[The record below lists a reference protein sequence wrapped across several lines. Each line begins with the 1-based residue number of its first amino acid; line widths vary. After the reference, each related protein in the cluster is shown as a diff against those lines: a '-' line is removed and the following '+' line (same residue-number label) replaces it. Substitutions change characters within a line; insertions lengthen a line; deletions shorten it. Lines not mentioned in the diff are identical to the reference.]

1 MRLMT
6 KLFVFGL
13 GFSALTLAR
22 RLGSRGWT
30 IAGTV
35 RGAEKAAA
43 LAAEGIEAVTFDGT
57 GPGTGVAGALAGADH
72 VVVSIPPGE
81 AGDPVL
87 RFHRSDLARRSGEI
101 RWLGYLSTIG
111 VYGNRDG
118 GWITEEDETDPVS
131 PRNARRVEAEADW
144 LAFGAA
150 TGIPVMLFR
159 IAGIYGPGRNALVSL
174 ANGTARR
181 IVKPGQVFNRIH
193 VEDIAGVL
201 EASMARP
208 RAGGIYNL
216 ADDLPAPP
224 QDVITYAAAK
234 LGIEP
239 PPEVPFEAADMTPMA
254 RSFYSSNRRA
264 SNARIKEE
272 LGVRLAY
279 PDYRSGIDAL
289 FAAGEGRDIG
299 GG

>member
-1 MRLMT
+1 MS

-13 GFSALTLAR
+13 GFSAMTLTR
-22 RLGSRGWT
+22 RLRSRGWAV
-30 IAGTV
+30 AGTV
-35 RGAEKAAA
+35 RSAEKAAV
-43 LAAEGIEAVTFDGT
+43 LAAEGVDAVTFDGT
-57 GPGTGVAGALAGADH
+57 GPGADVPEALDGADH

-81 AGDPVL
+81 GGDPVL
-87 RFHRSDLARRSGEI
+87 RFHHADLAGRAGSI

-118 GWITEEDETDPVS
+118 GWVTEEDETDPVS
-131 PRNARRVEAEADW
+131 PRNGRRVEAEADW
-144 LAFGAA
+144 LAFGVE

-159 IAGIYGPGRNALVSL
+159 IAGIYGPGRNALASV

-201 EASMARP
+201 EASIARP
-208 RAGGIYNL
+208 RAGGVYNL

-224 QDVITYAAAK
+224 QDVITYAAGK
-234 LGIEP
+234 LGVEP
-239 PPEVPFEAADMTPMA
+239 PPEVPFETADMTPMA

-264 SNARIKEE
+264 SNARIKDE

-279 PDYRSGIDAL
+279 PDYRAGIDAL
-289 FAAGEGRDIG
+289 FEAGEGRG
-299 GG
+299 GRG

>member
-1 MRLMT
+1 MS

-13 GFSALTLAR
+13 GFSAMTLAR
-22 RLGSRGWT
+22 RLRSRGWVV
-30 IAGTV
+30 AGTV
-35 RGAEKAAA
+35 RTADKAVA
-43 LAAEGIEAVTFDGT
+43 LEAEGVDAVTFDGT
-57 GPGTGVAGALAGADH
+57 GPGVDVPRALEGADH

-87 RFHRSDLARRSGEI
+87 RFHRDDLAARAGSI

-144 LAFGAA
+144 LAFGRE

-159 IAGIYGPGRNALVSL
+159 IAGIYGPGRNALVTI

-201 EASMARP
+201 EASIARP
-208 RAGGIYNL
+208 RAGGVYNL

-224 QDVITYAAAK
+224 QDVITYAARK
-234 LGIEP
+234 LGVEP
-239 PPEVPFEAADMTPMA
+239 PPEVPFETADMTPMA

-272 LGVRLAY
+272 LGVQLIY
-279 PDYRSGIDAL
+279 PDYRAGIDAL
-289 FAAGEGRDIG
+289 FESGEGFEAGEGRG
-299 GG
+299 G